1 LIPSLYINFNGF
13 LYKEGEKVFTVN
25 NRAFKY
31 GDALFETIRI
41 INGQPCF
48 LEDHFIR
55 LKKGM
60 KVLKMNAGT
69 ISFNQLKD
77 QIIRLINKNRIKE
90 GGRIRLTVFRS
101 SEGFYL
107 PEGDEGRSYLI
118 EASPLKEHIYKLNEK
133 GITVGVYDELKIT
146 RNVLAQIKTTNNIPN
161 ILAGIYKREN
171 NLDDCI
177 VLNDQDRIAE
187 AISSN
192 IFLYKNNNLYTPSL
206 EEGCI
211 DGIMRSQVLK
221 IAKNLKINVFEGM
234 INGSMLL
241 QADELF
247 LTNAIKGIEWVAAY
261 REKRYFNNA
270 TKEILDQL
278 NNIVLP
284 LP

>member
-261 REKRYFNNA
+261 REKRYFNNS